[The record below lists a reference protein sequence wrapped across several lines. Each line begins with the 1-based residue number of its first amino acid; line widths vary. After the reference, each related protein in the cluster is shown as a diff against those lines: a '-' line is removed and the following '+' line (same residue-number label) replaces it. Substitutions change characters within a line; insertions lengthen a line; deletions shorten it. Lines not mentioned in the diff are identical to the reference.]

1 MNCREMSK
9 LTGSPERK
17 QMNGLTECF
26 DNNPINN
33 LAEDLK
39 KDPKEET

>member
-1 MNCREMSK
+1 MSSLK
-9 LTGSPERK
+9 GSPEGK
-17 QMNGLTECF
+17 QMNGRAECF